1 MKKFI
6 VKVYIG
12 LAVCALFAFTSATKK
27 LLTPK
32 VEVTPVNV
40 LQPIVIEPINYVE
53 LDFGIKFKGH
63 QAFLGDLGFMESS
76 NDYSAVNRL
85 GYMGRY
91 QFGSKTLKSIGM
103 KVTREEFL
111 SNPQLQEEA
120 MNRLLEA
127 NYKSLKRFI
136 DKYEGK
142 NLHGVTV
149 TKSGVLAAAHL
160 GGAGAVR
167 KWFRKGHNFKDA
179 NGTSIVKYMTKFS
192 GYQLNI
198 S

>member
-1 MKKFI
+1 MAHPPLRQLKK
-6 VKVYIG
+6 G
-12 LAVCALFAFTSATKK
+12 RAAL
-27 LLTPK
+27 
-32 VEVTPVNV
+32 
-40 LQPIVIEPINYVE
+40 Y
-53 LDFGIKFKGH
+53 KGCI
-63 QAFLGDLGFMESS
+63 
-76 NDYSAVNRL
+76 
-85 GYMGRY
+85 
-91 QFGSKTLKSIGM
+91 KSIGI

-111 SNPQLQEEA
+111 ANPQLQEEA
-120 MNRLLEA
+120 MNRLLNA

-198 S
+198 I